1 MRRLPHTRSPRGK
14 KVTKS
19 STCKKTKL
27 VFSRKTSILFKRTGR
42 IFSVLLQG
50 ESHETQTSCRHAC
63 SPSCRLRP
71 GPLRAGRF
79 GQRGLRYGRRLCRRR
94 QRRHGRILYAGIL
107 RHFPSLPRTA
117 APGRRASPSSQAS
130 ARSASASSAASPSAR
145 RTAPRPSRQAASAL
159 RPPRRPPSPGHGS
172 GKTRWPQTAHHAPG
186 RSRSAAAHGAPCG
199 RKTSPSFHGPSRRF
213 HVAHLHPSRPQIGKA
228 LLHVCPLQERHG
240 QKPAPLLR
248 TEDGHRKNTAR
259 PRFRMSGN
267 GALRIP
273 STTEIPAEGH
283 NHAKGT
289 PLFLLMQKRPDR
301 TEAYPA
307 WREKKRILFRPSRT
321 RPGTTYGRKT
331 SCTSRTR
338 APAG

>member
-1 MRRLPHTRSPRGK
+1 MP
-14 KVTKS
+14 
-19 STCKKTKL
+19 
-27 VFSRKTSILFKRTGR
+27 
-42 IFSVLLQG
+42 
-50 ESHETQTSCRHAC
+50 E
-63 SPSCRLRP
+63 
-71 GPLRAGRF
+71 
-79 GQRGLRYGRRLCRRR
+79 
-94 QRRHGRILYAGIL
+94 
-107 RHFPSLPRTA
+107 
-117 APGRRASPSSQAS
+117 ASAS
-130 ARSASASSAASPSAR
+130 AREDIIRLDTTALPFSSPYCRPRSSCIPVLTGLRTECFRLLRRIAL
-145 RTAPRPSRQAASAL
+145 RTAYGPPALPRSEERRVGKECRSRWS
-159 RPPRRPPSPGHGS
+159 RRP
-172 GKTRWPQTAHHAPG
+172 QTSHDAPG